1 MKNRCKFAADTA
13 LFVFKTASM
22 LHIYLKYPSIK
33 YLKWCGDV
41 FTVKEETL
49 SKTEMANTH
58 QLEMEKALERVGE

>member
-1 MKNRCKFAADTA
+1 
-13 LFVFKTASM
+13 M